1 MQVCSSNH
9 FHTTLIMA
17 SKKLF
22 DIEVQVQES
31 DVSTK
36 ELCGHTDAFT
46 EDWDAPDNKENPRN
60 WSSCK

>member
-1 MQVCSSNH
+1 
-9 FHTTLIMA
+9 MA